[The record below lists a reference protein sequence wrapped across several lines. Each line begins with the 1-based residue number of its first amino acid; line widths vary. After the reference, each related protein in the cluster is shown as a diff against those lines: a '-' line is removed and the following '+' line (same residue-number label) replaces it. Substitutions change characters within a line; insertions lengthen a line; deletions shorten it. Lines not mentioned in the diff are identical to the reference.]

1 VPLGE
6 TGSRPSAC
14 HRRSDQG
21 RLTRP
26 STIKSAHSAGSK
38 GRAAGTPSRSKER
51 DVDHLG
57 VPGPALL
64 GWAGG
69 FSGLK
74 AERHSDRQNGR
85 AACALARVMVQT
97 AGKKRRC
104 SPYGSSRKR
113 WSRWSVTFRRWLT
126 SWLQPRSMLAIRT
139 SASLKVFR
147 RGPQHDGRHLVV
159 AVHVDKPRKDEA
171 AGARRCLW
179 GKSADDGLHVAHKRQ
194 LGFRSPRESLPFF
207 AKRQHFEPRNRA
219 MVDGIRRTV
228 PLRAN
233 KDHAGPKLIPAAD
246 QAKG

>member
-1 VPLGE
+1 MRMVGQ
-6 TGSRPSAC
+6 TVVVWSM
-14 HRRSDQG
+14 
-21 RLTRP
+21 
-26 STIKSAHSAGSK
+26 
-38 GRAAGTPSRSKER
+38 AA
-51 DVDHLG
+51 
-57 VPGPALL
+57 
-64 GWAGG
+64 
-69 FSGLK
+69 F
-74 AERHSDRQNGR
+74 
-85 AACALARVMVQT
+85 
-97 AGKKRRC
+97 
-104 SPYGSSRKR
+104 
-113 WSRWSVTFRRWLT
+113 
-126 SWLQPRSMLAIRT
+126 
-139 SASLKVFR
+139 LKVFR

>member
-1 VPLGE
+1 
-6 TGSRPSAC
+6 
-14 HRRSDQG
+14 
-21 RLTRP
+21 
-26 STIKSAHSAGSK
+26 
-38 GRAAGTPSRSKER
+38 
-51 DVDHLG
+51 
-57 VPGPALL
+57 
-64 GWAGG
+64 
-69 FSGLK
+69 
-74 AERHSDRQNGR
+74 
-85 AACALARVMVQT
+85 
-97 AGKKRRC
+97 
-104 SPYGSSRKR
+104 
-113 WSRWSVTFRRWLT
+113 
-126 SWLQPRSMLAIRT
+126 
-139 SASLKVFR
+139 
-147 RGPQHDGRHLVV
+147 LVA